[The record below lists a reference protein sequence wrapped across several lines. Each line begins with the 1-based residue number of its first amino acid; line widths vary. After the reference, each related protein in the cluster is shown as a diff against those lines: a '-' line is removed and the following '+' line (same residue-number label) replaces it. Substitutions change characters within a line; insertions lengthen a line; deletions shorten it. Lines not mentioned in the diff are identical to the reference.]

1 MTHSLDAHVKMVVKA
16 LIRGRVVPLLG
27 AGVNLCARP
36 EDAVWSCYQSDYLP
50 SGSELARYLAE
61 EFYFPDAEVQDLLRV
76 SQYVAVMQGSGPLYG
91 ALRELFDC
99 DYPPTPLHRF
109 LAGLTPVLREKGY
122 PVRHHP
128 LIVTTNYDDLME
140 RAFQA
145 VGQAFDVVFY
155 VADGEQRGKF
165 LHQPA
170 GEAPRVIERPNEYG
184 GLSLERRPVVLKI
197 HGAVDRTAAAQDSFV
212 ITEDHYIDYLTHTDI
227 SNLVPVTLAATLR
240 RSHFLFLGYS
250 LRDWNLR
257 VILHRIWGEQKLNWK
272 SWAIQVDPDPI
283 EEAFWRKRG
292 VDILDVDLKA
302 YVSALKEEVDA
313 LPPVGEPS

>member
-1 MTHSLDAHVKMVVKA
+1 MIHSLDAHVKMVVKA

-36 EDAVWSCYQSDYLP
+36 EDVVWSCYQSDYLP
-50 SGSELARYLAE
+50 SGRELAEYLAE
-61 EFYFPDAEVQDLLRV
+61 EFYFPDEEAQDLLRV
-76 SQYVAVMQGSGPLYG
+76 SQYIAVMQGSGPLYG
-91 ALRELFDC
+91 ALRELFDG
-99 DYPPTPLHRF
+99 DYPPTPLHEF
-109 LAGLTPVLREKGY
+109 LASLTPILRDKGY
-122 PVRHHP
+122 PVQHHQ

-140 RAFQA
+140 QAFQT
-145 VGQAFDVVFY
+145 VGQPFDVVFY
-155 VADGEQRGKF
+155 IAEGEHRGKF

-170 GEAPRVIERPNEYG
+170 GEPPRVITKPNEYR
-184 GLSLERRPVVLKI
+184 GLSLEKRPVVLKI
-197 HGAVDRTAAAQDSFV
+197 HGAVDRVAPDRDSFV
-212 ITEDHYIDYLTHTDI
+212 ITEDHYIDYLSHTDI

-272 SWAIQVDPDPI
+272 SWAIQLDPDPM

-292 VDILDVDLKA
+292 VEILNVRLAD
-302 YVSALKEEVDA
+302 YVAALREEIDA
-313 LPPVGEPS
+313 LPRVGDPS

>member
-1 MTHSLDAHVKMVVKA
+1 MIQSLDAHVKMVVKA

-36 EDAVWSCYQSDYLP
+36 EDVVWNCYQSDYLP
-50 SGSELARYLAE
+50 SGGELAQYLAE
-61 EFYFPDAEVQDLLRV
+61 EFYFPDEEDQDLLRV
-76 SQYVAVMQGSGPLYG
+76 SQYIAVMQGSGPLYG
-91 ALRELFDC
+91 VLRELFDG
-99 DYPPTPLHRF
+99 DYPPTPLHEF
-109 LAGLTPVLREKGY
+109 LATLTPILREKGY
-122 PVRHHP
+122 PVQHHQ

-140 RAFQA
+140 RALQE
-145 VGQAFDVVFY
+145 VGQPFDVVFY
-155 VADGEQRGKF
+155 MAEGEHRGKF

-170 GEAPRVIERPNEYG
+170 GEPPRVITKPNEYR
-184 GLSLERRPVVLKI
+184 GLSLEKRPVVLKI
-197 HGAVDRTAAAQDSFV
+197 HGAIDRVAADRDSFV
-212 ITEDHYIDYLTHTDI
+212 ITEDHYIDYLSHTDI

-272 SWAIQVDPDPI
+272 SWAIQLDPDPI

-292 VDILDVDLKA
+292 VDILNVCLGD
-302 YVSALKEEVDA
+302 YVAALREAVDA
-313 LPPVGEPS
+313 LPRVGDPL